1 MCGCVKPPKWGSRTV
16 SLNHFKVIGLHGRRT
31 IDVPLQDNKL
41 ILVGENGTSKSTF
54 VNLIYFVLTLQWE
67 RLREYR
73 FVAIQATLGDVEV
86 DITPEK
92 LEEYRTHR
100 HHWSFLLRRNV
111 PTMWRPRLRRV
122 LEEHPE
128 EMLSDEAS
136 IYRVSEELGI
146 PPRRLRELVL
156 QYSREASGP
165 PPALQGIGKQISALG
180 LGQFLYLPTYR
191 RIEQDLKSIF
201 RDADIEADLKN
212 YRSKLAAPADSQF
225 VELVQFGME
234 DVERTIVA
242 RMGQIKE
249 NVRKGLDNLTGTY
262 LRDVIRGVH
271 STVDVTNV
279 RSIDPAT
286 LESMFARID
295 DATLPVQDKERLKEK
310 VKDMAGRQQIEPQ
323 DRVIA
328 HFLTKLIELYTEQ
341 QSNEKD
347 VREFVRVCNEY
358 LVGKQIVFDNTKYNI
373 FIRLS
378 PDVGEQF
385 DLDEKPLELK
395 SLSSG
400 EKQIVSLFSHIY
412 LSGQKSFFVVI
423 DEPELSL
430 SVPWQRRF
438 LPDILKSQMCTGL
451 VSVTH
456 SPFIWEN
463 ELETYVRSISEFTV
477 PHHVVR

>member
-1 MCGCVKPPKWGSRTV
+1 
-16 SLNHFKVIGLHGRRT
+16 
-31 IDVPLQDNKL
+31 
-41 ILVGENGTSKSTF
+41 
-54 VNLIYFVLTLQWE
+54 
-67 RLREYR
+67 
-73 FVAIQATLGDVEV
+73 
-86 DITPEK
+86 
-92 LEEYRTHR
+92 
-100 HHWSFLLRRNV
+100 
-111 PTMWRPRLRRV
+111 
-122 LEEHPE
+122 
-128 EMLSDEAS
+128 
-136 IYRVSEELGI
+136 
-146 PPRRLRELVL
+146 
-156 QYSREASGP
+156 
-165 PPALQGIGKQISALG
+165 
-180 LGQFLYLPTYR
+180 
-191 RIEQDLKSIF
+191 
-201 RDADIEADLKN
+201 
-212 YRSKLAAPADSQF
+212 
-225 VELVQFGME
+225 
-234 DVERTIVA
+234 
-242 RMGQIKE
+242 
-249 NVRKGLDNLTGTY
+249 
-262 LRDVIRGVH
+262 
-271 STVDVTNV
+271 
-279 RSIDPAT
+279 
-286 LESMFARID
+286 MFARID